1 MKHRWRMLYAK
12 VRADL
17 AGTLATGGL
26 TTAGLYVLEALDVAT
41 TTEEKTLI
49 VGGLGYLGG
58 KLAAFLRPETGPV
71 VVTPTPPTLAGG
83 RSEPPEGV
91 TL

>member
-1 MKHRWRMLYAK
+1 MKHRWLMLYAK

-26 TTAGLYVLEALDVAT
+26 TTAGLYVLEALDLST

-71 VVTPTPPTLAGG
+71 VVTPTPPTLAAGP
-83 RSEPPEGV
+83 SEPHEEGAR
-91 TL
+91 